1 MPLQSSGA
9 ISLLN
14 IQNEFGGSPPI
25 SISEYYNAASGV
37 PGSGSINLAHFY
49 GKVKPLTFNVTQDQ
63 CMDHYATLYYDGAG
77 NFYIQSK
84 EPSGAIH
91 TWRGDCGNPQGQI
104 FYYGFNVNG
113 GYTTMNFTV
122 TQNGRNG
129 YSAYTGSN
137 WSVFSSRTQ
146 DLGVIDGSGGAAGYT
161 FNIYGTIS

>member
-1 MPLQSSGA
+1 MIKSSGSL
-9 ISLLN
+9 SLLE

-25 SISEYYNAASGV
+25 SMSEYYGAATGL
-37 PGSGSINLAHFY
+37 PGSGQISVNQFY
-49 GKVKPLTFNVTQDQ
+49 GKVKPISFNVTQDQ
-63 CMDHYATLYYDGAG
+63 CMDHYATLYYDGSG

-104 FYYGFNVNG
+104 FYYGFNTT
-113 GYTTMNFTV
+113 GYSVMNFTV

-129 YSAYTGSN
+129 YSSYTGTN
-137 WSVFSSRTQ
+137 WSVTSSRTQ